1 MSTDRNVTRWPAR
14 KYDGGDWIE
23 EDDPIAVEYP
33 LTVFA
38 DDVEFAT
45 IVCSPDRL
53 EEMTVG
59 FLASEGVIRSYR
71 DIASLSIDADRG
83 YAYVTLAKRRS
94 LDPAMFSKRRI
105 GSCCGKSRQ
114 SFYFHTDAQTAEPI
128 RSDLVVAP
136 ERCYELMRA
145 FHAASDAH
153 RQTGGVHGA
162 ALCGAETGIEAHF
175 TDIGRHNA
183 LDKLYGHLLMNE
195 RSAAGKMIA
204 FSGRLS
210 SEVVLKAVKIGAPV
224 LLSKSAPT
232 DLGLKLADELGLTAA
247 GFLRG
252 GAMNVYTHPF
262 RIAGGMSKRVLSFS
276 LEK

>member
-1 MSTDRNVTRWPAR
+1 MSTDRNVTHWTAR
-14 KYDGGDWIE
+14 KYDGDGWIE
-23 EDDPIAVEYP
+23 EDDSVTIEYP
-33 LTVFA
+33 LTVFVG
-38 DDVEFAT
+38 DVEFAT
-45 IVCSPDRL
+45 IVCSPDWL

-71 DIASLSIDADRG
+71 DIANLSIDADHG
-83 YAYVTLAKRRS
+83 YAYVTLAKR
-94 LDPAMFSKRRI
+94 LTFDPAMFSRRRI

-114 SFYFHTDAQTAEPI
+114 SFYFQTDAQTAEPI
-128 RSDLVVAP
+128 RSDLTVSPA
-136 ERCYELMRA
+136 RCYELMRA
-145 FHAASDAH
+145 FHAVSDAH

-162 ALCGAETGIEAHF
+162 ALCDPVAGIEAHF

-195 RSAAGKMIA
+195 RSAAGKIIA

-224 LLSKSAPT
+224 LLSKSAPS

-252 GAMNVYTHPF
+252 EAMNVYTHPH
-262 RIAGGMSKRVLSFS
+262 RIAAGRRTGQSH
-276 LEK
+276 